1 MSSHPGEL
9 PPEVLTEP
17 YVTLSRHTA
26 PIIQLPLHW
35 LDASARTDHDDQT
48 SSVPWSGV
56 TQEEQPRLRR
66 G

>member
-26 PIIQLPLHW
+26 PIIHMPLHW
-35 LDASARTDHDDQT
+35 LDASARTDHDVQT
-48 SSVPWSGV
+48 
-56 TQEEQPRLRR
+56 
-66 G
+66 